1 MPLAGT
7 EEAMFPRD
15 NQSLIRQRVQ
25 QIKELP
31 PLPFIAQ
38 KILNTNEENADI
50 SLLAGLIEQDP
61 NLSARILGLA
71 NSAYFGWS
79 GRVRTIYDAIYKV
92 LGLKTV
98 KSLALGLALGQSL
111 HSTECPGFRC
121 EEYWF
126 IAMATATM
134 LQELGN
140 HVETRERIDIGNV
153 YIDGLLHN
161 LGLPVMVHTFPHEMS
176 EILCLPESR
185 ELSLSAL
192 MQGRLGMNHHQ
203 AGGWLA
209 RKWHLPDD
217 IVCVIENHF
226 DESYR
231 GRYWPVVLLSGF
243 CSRFAKTLFLRREP
257 PKEEH
262 LLSLLG
268 IPLSRVERLY
278 LSLDGRWD
286 ELNDTAAIM
295 ARGSA
300 A

>member
-1 MPLAGT
+1 
-7 EEAMFPRD
+7 MFPRD

-38 KILNTNEENADI
+38 KILSTHEENADI
-50 SLLAGLIEQDP
+50 THLAGLIEQDP

-79 GRVRTIYDAIYKV
+79 GRVRTIYDGIYKV

-98 KSLALGLALGQSL
+98 RSLALGLALGQSL
-111 HSTECPGFRC
+111 QSEGCPGFRC

-134 LQELGN
+134 LQELIN

-161 LGLPVMVHTFPHEMS
+161 LGLPVMVHTFPDEMS
-176 EILCLPESR
+176 NILHAPESR
-185 ELSLSAL
+185 NQSLSVL
-192 MQGRLGMNHHQ
+192 MQEKLGMNHHQ

-209 RKWHLPDD
+209 RKWHLPEDV
-217 IVCVIENHF
+217 VCVMENHF
-226 DESYR
+226 DIGYR
-231 GRYWPVVLLSGF
+231 GRYWPVVLLTGF
-243 CSRFAKTLFLRREP
+243 CSRFATSLFLRREP
-257 PKEEH
+257 TQEEDI
-262 LLSLLG
+262 LSLLG
-268 IPLSRVERLY
+268 IPLSQIERLY
-278 LSLDGRWD
+278 HSLDGRWD
-286 ELNDTAAIM
+286 ELNDMAGIM
-295 ARGSA
+295 AKGSA